1 MVESF
6 IRWCERGDVGLSQT
20 STVDSIS
27 EEEPTGLY
35 EEFYVDTGRK
45 QNKIMKM
52 IQETNAVGGYCG
64 FYIKYKGKEKL
75 K

>member
-35 EEFYVDTGRK
+35 EDFYVDTGRK
-45 QNKIMKM
+45 
-52 IQETNAVGGYCG
+52 
-64 FYIKYKGKEKL
+64 
-75 K
+75 

>member
-6 IRWCERGDVGLSQT
+6 IRWCVRGDVGLSQT
-20 STVDSIS
+20 STVDSVS

-45 QNKIMKM
+45 
-52 IQETNAVGGYCG
+52 
-64 FYIKYKGKEKL
+64 
-75 K
+75 